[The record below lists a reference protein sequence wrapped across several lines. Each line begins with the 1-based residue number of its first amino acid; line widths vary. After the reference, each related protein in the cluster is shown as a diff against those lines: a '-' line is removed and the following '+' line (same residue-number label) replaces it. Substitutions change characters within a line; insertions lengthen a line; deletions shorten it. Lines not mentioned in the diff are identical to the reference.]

1 MYYGVLA
8 LRANFKPL
16 LENMQVAINSACL
29 EEKTS
34 IKDMYVNVLNY
45 KIQTIERTETEMM
58 TSYLFNYMLNF
69 GENDII
75 EDMYSRVTNDLFHD
89 QSQMA
94 KFLKGMTEN
103 LTNLKGNNSIILKCT
118 DVQNNLLNLLSQLNA
133 QVEKIE
139 AALPIAAQQ
148 YEEINMMLKRDTTLQ
163 KWIKHKHD
171 DSADYFRYV
180 VILHKR
186 SNFCFILKITDLV
199 NLIFITHPEII
210 PP

>member
-1 MYYGVLA
+1 MYYGGPA
-8 LRANFKPL
+8 LHVNFKPL
-16 LENMQVAINSACL
+16 LQNMQVAINSACP
-29 EEKTS
+29 EKNTS

-45 KIQTIERTETEMM
+45 KIQTIERMETEMM

-94 KFLKGMTEN
+94 KFLTGMTEN
-103 LTNLKGNNSIILKCT
+103 LTNLKGNNSIMLKCT

-133 QVEKIE
+133 QVE
-139 AALPIAAQQ
+139 AALLIAAQQ